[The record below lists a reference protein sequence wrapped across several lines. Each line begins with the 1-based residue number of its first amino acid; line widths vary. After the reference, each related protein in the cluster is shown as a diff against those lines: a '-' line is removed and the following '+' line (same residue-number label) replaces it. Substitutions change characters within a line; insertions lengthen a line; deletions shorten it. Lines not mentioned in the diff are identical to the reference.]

1 MSKQYGLILPNQQ
14 KNAVL
19 TKEVVKPSIFDE
31 SSSSESQ
38 DGSGSP
44 PKLRKNN
51 PAIGPSGPSAM
62 ERRIARSV
70 QKKALAEDPT
80 IFQYDELYDDMANKR
95 TEEQLAKSRE
105 PREAKYITKL
115 IESAEKRKLEH
126 ELRIERQVQKER
138 EAEGEKFKDK
148 ESFVT
153 TTYRK
158 KLEEMRK
165 LEEQSKRDDYLE
177 NVGDVTKQKDLDGFY
192 RHLYEQKLGT
202 DKPIK
207 KLELEPQEATSY
219 NTNTEQISYKPIK
232 SAKAAP
238 NRAYRKRKCSDE
250 DEKVG
255 ADENGRKKGKAH
267 LTNNI
272 DADSDFSIDD
282 SSSDACSDEDEST
295 EKKASSQQVK
305 KNEKLMRTPANTIAL
320 NFESLKQ
327 VDDGNSTAKEANQND
342 ETAKAEVK
350 IPVMLKPKRNKSEI
364 WGKRTVG
371 AVFEDAVRR
380 YYERKA
386 ARGAA

>member
-1 MSKQYGLILPNQQ
+1 MSKQYRLILPNQQ
-14 KNAVL
+14 KNSVL
-19 TKEVVKPSIFDE
+19 TKEIVKPSIFDE

-51 PAIGPSGPSAM
+51 LAIGPSGPSAM
-62 ERRIARSV
+62 KRRFARSV
-70 QKKALAEDPT
+70 LKKALAENPT
-80 IFQYDELYDDMANKR
+80 IFQYDELYDDMENKR
-95 TEEQLAKSRE
+95 TEEQLAKRRE
-105 PREAKYITKL
+105 PKQAKYIMKL
-115 IESAEKRKLEH
+115 IGSKEKRKLEH
-126 ELRIERQVQKER
+126 ELCIERQVQKER
-138 EAEGEKFKDK
+138 EAEGGKFKDK

-177 NVGDVTKQKDLDGFY
+177 NVGDET
-192 RHLYEQKLGT
+192 
-202 DKPIK
+202 
-207 KLELEPQEATSY
+207 TSY

-255 ADENGRKKGKAH
+255 ADENGRKKGKGH

-282 SSSDACSDEDEST
+282 SSSDACSNEDEST
-295 EKKASSQQVK
+295 EKKASPQQVK
-305 KNEKLMRTPANTIAL
+305 KNHKLMRTSANTIAL

-327 VDDGNSTAKEANQND
+327 VDEGNSATKETNQSD
-342 ETAKAEVK
+342 ENAKADVK
-350 IPVMLKPKRNKSEI
+350 IRVMLNVIKVKFGVSVLWVQFSKTLFDIIMN
-364 WGKRTVG
+364 V
-371 AVFEDAVRR
+371 VQL
-380 YYERKA
+380 
-386 ARGAA
+386 

>member
-1 MSKQYGLILPNQQ
+1 MSKQYRLILPNQQ
-14 KNAVL
+14 KNSVL
-19 TKEVVKPSIFDE
+19 TKEIVKPSIFDE

-51 PAIGPSGPSAM
+51 LAIGPSGPSAM
-62 ERRIARSV
+62 KRRFARSV
-70 QKKALAEDPT
+70 QKKALAENPT
-80 IFQYDELYDDMANKR
+80 IFQYDELYDDMENKR
-95 TEEQLAKSRE
+95 TEEQLAKRRE
-105 PREAKYITKL
+105 PKQAKYIMKL
-115 IESAEKRKLEH
+115 IGSKEKRKLEH
-126 ELRIERQVQKER
+126 ELCIERQVQKER
-138 EAEGEKFKDK
+138 EAEGGKFKDK

-177 NVGDVTKQKDLDGFY
+177 NVGDVTQRDLDGFY

-207 KLELEPQEATSY
+207 KLELEPQETTSY
-219 NTNTEQISYKPIK
+219 NTNTEQISSKPIK

-255 ADENGRKKGKAH
+255 ADENGRKKGKGH

-282 SSSDACSDEDEST
+282 SSSDACSNEDEST
-295 EKKASSQQVK
+295 EKKASPQQVK
-305 KNEKLMRTPANTIAL
+305 KNHKLLRTSANTIAL

-327 VDDGNSTAKEANQND
+327 VDEGNSATKETNQSD
-342 ETAKAEVK
+342 ENAKADVK
-350 IPVMLKPKRNKSEI
+350 IRVMLKPKRDKSQI

-371 AVFEDAVRR
+371 AVFEDAVRH
-380 YYERKA
+380 YYER
-386 ARGAA
+386 GAA